1 MPMKTELG
9 QALVVDDELNLRES
23 LVELIAGEGFRVTQA
38 ANGEE
43 AVESLRKGIVEPDVV
58 FLDVRMPKM
67 NGLEVLR
74 VIQEEKLT
82 TAPVIVLSAFGDS
95 SKMIEAMRLGA
106 YDYITKPLD
115 LDEIVATLQ
124 RATEQRRLSRA
135 AESIRPPKEVAGS
148 DEIAADQNRFEML
161 GTSRV
166 MRDVFKQIG
175 RLAATDA
182 TVLIAGESGTGK
194 ELVARAVHN
203 HSARSQKPFVAV
215 NCGALPENLIE
226 AELFGHERGA
236 FTGAERQRKGRF
248 ELAHTGTLFL
258 DEAGELTPGAQVK
271 LLRALQER
279 RFERVGGTETVAVDV
294 RVIAASNQDLQQ
306 AVTEKL
312 FREDL
317 YYRLSV
323 IEIRLPPLRA
333 RLGDV
338 PQLAEY
344 FLELA
349 ATRHLQSAKALSD
362 QAMRSLLA
370 YDFPGNVRELENM
383 IERAVV
389 SAGPAV
395 EVLSPAHLF
404 GERAQAVSDDLRI
417 NQSFLDLPFKE
428 AVAALERK
436 LILRALDASGGNRA
450 EAARSLGIN
459 RRLLYSKLEEHNL
472 QSLQVPDDKT

>member
-1 MPMKTELG
+1 MRRGELNINEDIA
-9 QALVVDDELNLRES
+9 QALVVDDEINLRES
-23 LVELIAGEGFRVTQA
+23 LVELIAGEGFRVAQA
-38 ANGEE
+38 GDGEDAIELLRNG
-43 AVESLRKGIVEPDVV
+43 AVEPDVV

-67 NGLEVLR
+67 DGLEVLR
-74 VIQEEKLT
+74 VIQDEKLT
-82 TAPVIVLSAFGDS
+82 SAPVIVISAFGDS

-115 LDEIVATLQ
+115 LDEIVATLH
-124 RATEQRRLSRA
+124 RAAEQRRLSRA
-135 AESIRPPKEVAGS
+135 AEAARPPKEG
-148 DEIAADQNRFEML
+148 EGADAPGPSRFEML

-166 MRDVFKQIG
+166 MRDIFKQIG

-182 TVLIAGESGTGK
+182 TVLITGESGTGK

-203 HSARSQKPFVAV
+203 HSARSRQPFVAV

-236 FTGAERQRKGRF
+236 FTGAERQKKGRF

-258 DEAGELTPGAQVK
+258 DEVGELTPGAQVK

-279 RFERVGGTETVAVDV
+279 RFERVGGTETVSVDV
-294 RVIAASNQDLQQ
+294 RVIAASNQDLKL
-306 AVTEKL
+306 AVDEKR

-317 YYRLSV
+317 FYRLSV

-338 PQLAEY
+338 AQLAEY
-344 FLELA
+344 FLERTA
-349 ATRHLQSAKALSD
+349 SRHGLSLKVLSD
-362 QAMRSLLA
+362 EAMRCLMA

-383 IERAVV
+383 IERAVIT
-389 SAGPAV
+389 AGAAV

-404 GERAQAVSDDLRI
+404 GEGAETISKEARTNRA
-417 NQSFLDLPFKE
+417 FLGLPFKE
-428 AVAALERK
+428 AVAALERE
-436 LILRALDASGGNRA
+436 LIRRALEASGGNRA
-450 EAARSLGIN
+450 EAARRLGIN
-459 RRLLYSKLEEHNL
+459 RRLLYSKLEEHKI
-472 QSLQVPDDKT
+472 Q

>member
-9 QALVVDDELNLRES
+9 QALVVDDEINLRES

-38 ANGEE
+38 ANGAE
-43 AVESLRKGIVEPDVV
+43 AVESLRRGLVEPDVV

-74 VIQEEKLT
+74 VIREEKLT

-115 LDEIVATLQ
+115 LDEIVATLR

-135 AESIRPPKEVAGS
+135 AESVRQPKEVSRS
-148 DEIAADQNRFEML
+148 DEIAAEQNSFEML

-194 ELVARAVHN
+194 ELVAHAVHH

-215 NCGALPENLIE
+215 NCGALPESLIE
-226 AELFGHERGA
+226 AELFGHERGS
-236 FTGAERQRKGRF
+236 FTGAERQKKGRF

-294 RVIAASNQDLQQ
+294 RVIAASNQDLKQ
-306 AVTEKL
+306 AVGEKL

-338 PQLAEY
+338 PQLAEF
-344 FLELA
+344 FLERA
-349 ATRHLQSAKALSD
+349 ATRHSQSVKALSD
-362 QAMRSLLA
+362 QALRSLLA

-389 SAGPAV
+389 SSGPAV

-404 GERAQAVSDDLRI
+404 GERAQAFSAETLL

-472 QSLQVPDDKT
+472 QPLEVPDAKT